1 MSAKEMAFNVF
12 SMVSASKMFSADGS
26 VAIVVV
32 VNIDDI
38 VDIVVECVGFFETAS
53 AALWPPDSTEGWSNA
68 LGFSLLVWVFLGW

>member
-1 MSAKEMAFNVF
+1 MF
-12 SMVSASKMFSADGS
+12 SMVSASKMFSTDGS

-53 AALWPPDSTEGWSNA
+53 AAL
-68 LGFSLLVWVFLGW
+68 